1 MYCEEGTAAQSKP
14 VIRRLHDWTLK
25 EHEVVVS
32 HWPDIKA
39 IRTLLPHRTENAIRS
54 FAGKCNLRR
63 QIHFWTTA
71 EDRVLRQAVAKH
83 VPIKQIMKD
92 LGLTKNQITNR
103 MRYTGLTYPRRA
115 RKPTGD
121 ALMDSIRARA
131 FELNMSMADLDEE
144 CNSGQQFRRFGKGCK
159 ISLQK
164 KLKAIR
170 YLDGEL
176 SVRWSPIVAE

>member
-1 MYCEEGTAAQSKP
+1 M
-14 VIRRLHDWTLK
+14 
-25 EHEVVVS
+25 VVS
-32 HWPDIKA
+32 NWPDIHA

-71 EDRVLRQAVAKH
+71 EDRALRQAVAKH
-83 VPIKQIMKD
+83 VPIKQIMSD
-92 LGLTKNQITNR
+92 LNLTRNQVVNR
-103 MRYTGLTYPRRA
+103 MRYIGLTYPRRA

-176 SVRWSPIVAE
+176 SVRWSPIAAE